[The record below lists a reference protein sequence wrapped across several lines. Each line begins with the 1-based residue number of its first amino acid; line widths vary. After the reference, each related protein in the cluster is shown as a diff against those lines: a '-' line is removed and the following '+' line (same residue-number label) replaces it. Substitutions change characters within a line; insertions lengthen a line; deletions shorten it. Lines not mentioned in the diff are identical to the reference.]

1 MFILQ
6 EIRFKVCKNP
16 KIRLRRFLFLALEIV
31 FMFSG
36 KIVALSGKHSD
47 HNLDDSDYK
56 SNDSAQDLDEP
67 EFFCHDLLKD

>member
-16 KIRLRRFLFLALEIV
+16 KIRLRTAFFLALKFL

-36 KIVALSGKHSD
+36 KIVALSGKHGNQD
-47 HNLDDSDYK
+47 LYDSDYK
-56 SNDSAQDLDEP
+56 SDYSTQDLYKP
-67 EFFCHDLLKD
+67 EFFCHDLQKD

>member
-16 KIRLRRFLFLALEIV
+16 KIRLRTAFFLALKIL

-36 KIVALSGKHSD
+36 KIVALSGKQGYE
-47 HNLDDSDYK
+47 NLQNSYNK
-56 SNDSAQDLDEP
+56 T
-67 EFFCHDLLKD
+67 

>member
-16 KIRLRRFLFLALEIV
+16 KIRLRTAFFPALKV
-31 FMFSG
+31 LFMFSG
-36 KIVALSGKHSD
+36 KIVALSGKHSN